1 MVFGNIGRTV
11 KYASVHG
18 QIRVGARSNTRLG
31 RGRFLGVFWWLRE
44 SWEKAGQEFAHMVHC
59 PSARLL

>member
-18 QIRVGARSNTRLG
+18 QIRVGARSNTRRCTVKYASVHG
-31 RGRFLGVFWWLRE
+31 QIRVSVGVDF
-44 SWEKAGQEFAHMVHC
+44 
-59 PSARLL
+59 